1 VTDDADRLREG
12 GIADRV
18 WRIAVSKQSIAGLGL
33 AVIVILALLT
43 PGFTS
48 SASVNALINTASFI
62 GCIAVG
68 MTFITLS
75 GNIMSFS
82 LGAATGLAAI
92 TCASMTRFGLAA
104 ALLAPLM
111 LSVAINALQGFVI
124 GFFRANSLIV
134 SIAALALINAV
145 AEIATASQTIYVEG
159 DALDAFKGRL
169 WGIPLAGVAFLA
181 SVIVGQAILRH
192 TQFGQ
197 SVVLLGSNSRAATAA
212 GVEVW
217 RTTTLVY
224 AMAGLF
230 SGISGVLLAARYGA
244 GTIEMGSGFDYS
256 AIAGVLL
263 GGTAIAGGQGSV
275 TRSLVGVAVM
285 AVVAVVLLLRD
296 FETQYQYLLTG
307 LIVFI
312 AVLAQGR
319 FRP

>member
-1 VTDDADRLREG
+1 VTDRAERSSATADRFLRL
-12 GIADRV
+12 IA
-18 WRIAVSKQSIAGLGL
+18 AKTSIAGVGLVAL
-33 AVIVILALLT
+33 AVLAFLT

-48 SASVNALINTASFI
+48 SPSINALINTASFI
-62 GCIAVG
+62 GCVAVG

-82 LGAATGLAAI
+82 LGAAAGLTAI
-92 TCASMTRFGLAA
+92 TCAGLTKYGLAA
-104 ALLAPLM
+104 ALLVPLA
-111 LSVAINALQGFVI
+111 LSIAINALQGFVI

-134 SIAALALINAV
+134 TIAALALINGV
-145 AEIATASQTIYVEG
+145 AEMVTASQTIYVEG
-159 DALDAFKGRL
+159 EALDPLKGRL
-169 WGIPLAGVAFLA
+169 WGIPLAGIAFLA
-181 SVIVGQAILRH
+181 CVIAGQAILRH

-244 GTIEMGSGFDYS
+244 GTLEMGAGFDYS

-275 TRSLVGVAVM
+275 TRSLVGVIVM
-285 AVVAVVLLLRD
+285 AVVAVVLLLRG

-319 FRP
+319 FRR